1 MSTAWIDV
9 LLEGRGIG
17 LLLPLLA
24 GHLVADF
31 PLQPDGWVAQRR
43 ERGWRAPALY
53 LNGGLAA
60 LLGWAF
66 VGRWGAWWIL
76 PLIGAAHVLI
86 DYVKSRSGDDGA
98 RVFLLDQAAH
108 LAVLLGV
115 AWLLARDAAAPAV
128 PDRRAGWALAC
139 GALLVWWAAGV
150 FVGLATRRWHAEL
163 PADDRR
169 TLPDA
174 GLWIGR
180 LERALTF
187 VFVLLGQFA
196 AIGFLITAKSVLRI
210 GEVARGGDRREA
222 EYILI
227 GTMLSFLL
235 AVLAGLATRL
245 LMGLP
250 AVGP

>member
-1 MSTAWIDV
+1 VSTAWIDV
-9 LLEGRGIG
+9 IQESRGIG
-17 LLLPLLA
+17 FLLPLLA
-24 GHLVADF
+24 GHLLADF
-31 PLQPDGWVAQRR
+31 PLQPDSWVAQRQ

-53 LNGGLAA
+53 LNGALAA
-60 LLGWAF
+60 LLGWLF
-66 VGRWGAWWIL
+66 VARWGAWWIL
-76 PLIGAAHVLI
+76 LLIGATHTLI
-86 DYVKSRSGDDGA
+86 DGAKARGDDSTRA
-98 RVFLLDQAAH
+98 FLLDQAAH
-108 LAVLLGV
+108 LAVLLGL
-115 AWLLARDAAAPAV
+115 AWLLARDVGAPAA
-128 PDRRAGWALAC
+128 PDRRMGWALAC
-139 GALLVWWAAGV
+139 GALLVWWVAGV
-150 FVGLATRRWHAEL
+150 LVGKATRRWHEQL
-163 PADDRR
+163 PDDEKR

-235 AVLAGLATRL
+235 AILTGLATRL

-250 AVGP
+250 PVGP

>member
-1 MSTAWIDV
+1 VSTAWIAII
-9 LLEGRGIG
+9 LEGREIG
-17 LLLPLLA
+17 FLLPLLA
-24 GHLVADF
+24 GHLLADF
-31 PLQPDGWVAQRR
+31 PLQPDSWVAQRQ

-53 LNGGLAA
+53 LNGALAA
-60 LLGWAF
+60 LLGWLF
-66 VGRWGAWWIL
+66 VARWGAWWIL
-76 PLIGAAHVLI
+76 PLIGATHILI
-86 DYVKSRSGDDGA
+86 DGVKARGGDSA

-115 AWLLARDAAAPAV
+115 AWFLTRDAGVPAA

-139 GALLVWWAAGV
+139 GALLVWWVAGV
-150 FVGLATRRWHAEL
+150 FVGKATRRWHEQL
-163 PADDRR
+163 PDDGKR

-227 GTMLSFLL
+227 GTMMSFLL
-235 AVLAGLATRL
+235 AILAGLATRL
-245 LMGLP
+245 VMGLP
-250 AVGP
+250 PTGP